1 MGEALKL
8 ETITYNYGELKQF
21 PEGEKWEIIN
31 GVPHMQAQPTI
42 EHQEIAAEIITQ
54 IRTYLRGKPC
64 RVIPEPAVWL
74 KEMADATK
82 DYVIPDIAVV
92 CDSNKIITEGI
103 VGAPDLVIEIVSP
116 STEEWDRHDKLR
128 KYRSSGVREYW
139 IVDPK
144 GFVSVHRLNG
154 GVYEI
159 DSFRNGKVPVA
170 IFEELAIDFDLV
182 FNRQGEVEINTLKEE

>member
-8 ETITYNYGELKQF
+8 ETTLYTYGELKQF

-31 GVPHMQAQPTI
+31 GIPHLQAQPTI

-54 IRTYLRGKPC
+54 IRTFLRGKPC

-74 KEMADATK
+74 KEMADTTK

-92 CDSNKIITEGI
+92 CDPNKIIAEGI
-103 VGAPDLVIEIVSP
+103 IGAPDWVVEIISP

-128 KYRSSGVREYW
+128 KYRLSGVREYW

-144 GFVSVHRLNG
+144 GFVSVHKLNG

-159 DSFRNGKVPVA
+159 DSFSDGKVSVA
-170 IFEELAIDFDLV
+170 IFKELEIDLDLMFDRHGGV
-182 FNRQGEVEINTLKEE
+182 SENDE